1 MDKVD
6 HLVYLTTD
14 LDAAVDELERTLGVR
29 ASAGG
34 RHPRWGTRNAL
45 ISLGTATYLEI
56 LAPDPDRAPE
66 PDRPNPDMPTIFG
79 LDRLEGPRLATWA
92 AKEDELD
99 ARVAAAIRR
108 GVELG
113 EIFPVSRERPD
124 GVVLSWRLTDPEV
137 VLGDGIVPFLID
149 WGASEHPAMGAP
161 RGCTL
166 VGLRAEH
173 PDPALIRGMLESL
186 GLALDV
192 KRGSKSALIASI
204 QTPIGEVEL
213 R

>member
-14 LDAAVDELERTLGVR
+14 LDAAVDEMEKVLGVR
-29 ASAGG
+29 PSAGG

-45 ISLGTATYLEI
+45 ISLGAVTYLEI
-56 LAPDPDRAPE
+56 LAPD

-79 LDRLEGPRLATWA
+79 LDRLEGPRLVTWA
-92 AKEDELD
+92 AKAGDLD
-99 ARVAAAIRR
+99 TRVEAAARG

-113 EIFPVSRERPD
+113 EIFPGSRERPD
-124 GVVLSWRLTDPEV
+124 GTVLSWRLTDPEV
-137 VLGDGIVPFLID
+137 VLGGGLVPFLID
-149 WGASEHPAMGAP
+149 WGVSRHPVIGAP

-166 VGLRAEH
+166 LGLRAEH
-173 PDPALIRGMLESL
+173 PDPARIREMLEAL
-186 GLALDV
+186 GLDLEV
-192 KRGSKSALIASI
+192 KHGSESGLIATI
-204 QTPIGEVEL
+204 RTPIGEVEL